1 MEDYIKENDYKVNK
15 YYEMLCIGCDD
26 EWLFVPIYI
35 ATVLIAVGGFL
46 IIGWVLYASCKKFA
60 RDGAQLAT
68 EKYETKVMNING
80 EVNNRIGKTQ
90 MLLTDEIEELK

>member
-1 MEDYIKENDYKVNK
+1 MYVEPPITSAIMEDYIKENDFKVNK
-15 YYEMLCIGCDD
+15 YYEMLCIGCND

-60 RDGAQLAT
+60 RDGA
-68 EKYETKVMNING
+68 
-80 EVNNRIGKTQ
+80 
-90 MLLTDEIEELK
+90 

>member
-1 MEDYIKENDYKVNK
+1 MGQLVSTCFLFLMYVEPPITSAILLNYNKGIDPNK
-15 YYEMLCIGCDD
+15 YYEMLCLGCHK

-60 RDGAQLAT
+60 RDGA
-68 EKYETKVMNING
+68 
-80 EVNNRIGKTQ
+80 
-90 MLLTDEIEELK
+90 